1 MGGSRDV
8 DCVIWG
14 VEMYVRCRNV
24 GCDMSVVEMAVVKM
38 PVVAMPVVRSAIPAL
53 PAADNALLQSTE

>member
-1 MGGSRDV
+1 M
-8 DCVIWG
+8 G